1 VQGTNGSSAYWFLR
15 LNVLANA
22 IKPPGFEYDGSGVK
36 GRIATECSGCVAWR
50 ICEAALSQRFE
61 AGMTKEQVESAQR
74 ELERLL
80 KASRLTDEIDEQRR
94 LANEYHRL
102 WRKIRPFV
110 EGKEPY
116 SDGKDAPTK

>member
-1 VQGTNGSSAYWFLR
+1 
-15 LNVLANA
+15 
-22 IKPPGFEYDGSGVK
+22 
-36 GRIATECSGCVAWR
+36 
-50 ICEAALSQRFE
+50 
-61 AGMTKEQVESAQR
+61 MTKEQVESAQR

-116 SDGKDAPTK
+116 SDDKGAAPTK

>member
-1 VQGTNGSSAYWFLR
+1 
-15 LNVLANA
+15 
-22 IKPPGFEYDGSGVK
+22 
-36 GRIATECSGCVAWR
+36 
-50 ICEAALSQRFE
+50 
-61 AGMTKEQVESAQR
+61 MTKEQVESAQH

-116 SDGKDAPTK
+116 SDTAPKK

>member
-1 VQGTNGSSAYWFLR
+1 
-15 LNVLANA
+15 
-22 IKPPGFEYDGSGVK
+22 
-36 GRIATECSGCVAWR
+36 
-50 ICEAALSQRFE
+50 
-61 AGMTKEQVESAQR
+61 MTKEQVESAQR

-116 SDGKDAPTK
+116 SDAAPTK

>member
-1 VQGTNGSSAYWFLR
+1 
-15 LNVLANA
+15 
-22 IKPPGFEYDGSGVK
+22 
-36 GRIATECSGCVAWR
+36 
-50 ICEAALSQRFE
+50 
-61 AGMTKEQVESAQR
+61 MTKEQVESAQR

-116 SDGKDAPTK
+116 SDVAQTK

>member
-1 VQGTNGSSAYWFLR
+1 
-15 LNVLANA
+15 
-22 IKPPGFEYDGSGVK
+22 
-36 GRIATECSGCVAWR
+36 
-50 ICEAALSQRFE
+50 
-61 AGMTKEQVESAQR
+61 MTREQVESAQR

-80 KASRLTDEIDEQRR
+80 KASRQSDEIDEQRR

-116 SDGKDAPTK
+116 SDEGKD

>member
-1 VQGTNGSSAYWFLR
+1 
-15 LNVLANA
+15 
-22 IKPPGFEYDGSGVK
+22 
-36 GRIATECSGCVAWR
+36 
-50 ICEAALSQRFE
+50 
-61 AGMTKEQVESAQR
+61 MTKDQVESAQR
-74 ELERLL
+74 ELEQLL

-116 SDGKDAPTK
+116 SDVPQTK